1 MVGSLATSSPRA
13 PLFFTVLRP
22 SWRRFLHYCQILIAD
37 DHLGIRAAVRSQLQS
52 RPDLNV
58 CGEAS
63 NGEDLIEKALLLKPD
78 LIILDIVMPLRDGFS
93 ATKEIKRVL
102 PNIPVLLI
110 STRGDKETLAESRLA
125 GAQGFVSKFDLSFEL
140 LKAVDALI
148 QGNTFFPNGLVA

>member
-1 MVGSLATSSPRA
+1 MVGFLATSSPQA
-13 PLFFTVLRP
+13 PLFIAVLRP

-37 DHLGIRAAVRSQLQS
+37 DHPGICAAVRSRLQS

-63 NGEDLIEKALLLKPD
+63 NGEDLIEKALRLKPD
-78 LIILDIVMPLRDGFS
+78 LIILDVVMPLRDGFS
-93 ATKEIKRVL
+93 ATREIKRVL

-110 STRGDKETLAESRLA
+110 STSGDKKTLAESKLA
-125 GAQGFVSKFDLSFEL
+125 GAQGFVSKFDLSFKL

-148 QGNTFFPNGLVA
+148 QGNTFFPDGLVA

>member
-1 MVGSLATSSPRA
+1 MVGSLPTSSPQA
-13 PLFFTVLRP
+13 PLFFIVLRP
-22 SWRRFLHYCQILIAD
+22 SWRRFLHYWQILIAD
-37 DHLGIRAAVRSQLQS
+37 DHPGIRAAVRSQLQS
-52 RPDLNV
+52 CPDLNA

-63 NGEDLIEKALLLKPD
+63 NGEDLIENALLLKPD

-93 ATKEIKRVL
+93 ATSVL

-110 STRGDKETLAESRLA
+110 STSGDKETLAESKLA

-148 QGNTFFPNGLVA
+148 QGNTFFPDGLVA